1 MPEAHWYI
9 KNCRLFERLS
19 SEQILRLERCS
30 RMRTFPKHSSVY
42 LPTDPADG
50 ALLLTQGRV
59 KLSHLT
65 EEGKEAILA
74 YIEPGELFGELA
86 LIGDST
92 REETAETVLPSTI
105 IFIPADELERL
116 MTQSADLALGVS
128 KLFGLRRR
136 RIERRLKSLLFRSN
150 RHRLVHLLLELTEQY
165 GKNSPEGILIGIRL
179 SHQDL
184 ANIIGST
191 RETVTMLLGTLQS
204 EGLLRISRQCI
215 VIRNPQKLSEEI
227 HTPFHLPQP
236 TEAHSE
242 LPRPRAAQALSLK
255 PE

>member
-1 MPEAHWYI
+1 MPEAHWFI
-9 KNCRLFERLS
+9 KNCRLFERLT

-30 RMRTFPKHSSVY
+30 RLRAYSKNTAVY
-42 LPTDPADG
+42 LPTDAADG

-65 EEGKEAILA
+65 EDGKEAILA
-74 YIEPGELFGELA
+74 YIEPGELFGELS
-86 LIGDST
+86 LIGNSI

-165 GKNSPEGILIGIRL
+165 GTVGPDGILIGMKL
-179 SHQDL
+179 SHQEL

-191 RETVTMLLGTLQS
+191 RESVTVLLGTLQS
-204 EGLLRISRQCI
+204 EGSLRISRQKI
-215 VIRNPQKLSEEI
+215 VVRNPQQLSAEI
-227 HTPFHLPQP
+227 HTPFQLPQP
-236 TEAHSE
+236 IQTVLERSRQRVRQPAM
-242 LPRPRAAQALSLK
+242 LK

>member
-1 MPEAHWYI
+1 MSETHWYI

-19 SEQILRLERCS
+19 REQILRLERCS
-30 RMRTFPKHSSVY
+30 RLRTFPKQTSVY

-65 EEGKEAILA
+65 EKGKEAILA

-86 LIGDST
+86 LIGDTT
-92 REETAETVLPSTI
+92 REESAVTLLPSTI
-105 IFIPADELERL
+105 IFIPADELER
-116 MTQSADLALGVS
+116 MMAQSADLALGVS

-136 RIERRLKSLLFRSN
+136 RIERRLKLLLFRSN

-165 GKNSPEGILIGIRL
+165 GKKCPEGIVIGIKL

-191 RETVTMLLGTLQS
+191 RETVTTLLGTLQS
-204 EGLLRISRQCI
+204 EGTLQISRQCI
-215 VIRNPQKLSEEI
+215 VIRNPQILSEEI
-227 HTPFHLPQP
+227 HAPVRLPSADGP
-236 TEAHSE
+236 HIEMS
-242 LPRPRAAQALSLK
+242 PKRISPALSLK
-255 PE
+255 PD